1 MQNRALPPIPTP
13 PAQRWREF
21 RLIYLPRAFFL
32 AGVVLAA
39 VLWSRWVA
47 PATTVAEA
55 QLTQAEV
62 RATHAGVVAAL
73 DVTQLQ
79 SVAAG
84 QVIGQLAVANTQVLE
99 ATLAVIRAEVGMLT
113 ATSQGVTDRQR
124 MAIEWERLQL
134 ESMTHRVELVGL
146 KIRLQQAEE
155 EIARSRPLR
164 DAGLVTEES
173 FSQLNTNRAA
183 LSAQAAEQARLVAHI
198 EDLLAK
204 HAPPAEQDAAF
215 SSATAMA
222 AALKVQDSKLK
233 LAEAQLAPQPLV
245 APIAGV
251 VSQVVRRRGEAVAAG
266 EPILRI
272 DATRSERLVCYLRQ
286 PLALE
291 PKPGM
296 SAQVSTRSGPRRV
309 LAAKVMEVGAVMEP
323 VPASLMAA
331 MRLPASMLP
340 ELGLRVQLSVPD
352 DLVLRPGEQVDVAI
366 E

>member
-21 RLIYLPRAFFL
+21 RLLYLPRACFV
-32 AGVVLAA
+32 AGVVLAV

-47 PATTVAEA
+47 LSTTVAEA

-62 RATHAGVVAAL
+62 RAAHAGVVAGL
-73 DVTQLQ
+73 DVALLQ
-79 SVAAG
+79 PVAAG
-84 QVIGQLAVANTQVLE
+84 QVIGQLFVANTQVLE

-134 ESMTHRVELVGL
+134 ESMSHRVELAGL

-155 EIARSRPLR
+155 EISRTRPLR
-164 DAGLVTEES
+164 EAGLVTEET

-183 LSAQAAEQARLVAHI
+183 LAAQAAEQTRLVAHLETLI
-198 EDLLAK
+198 RK
-204 HAPPAEQDAAF
+204 HAPPAAQADAL
-215 SSATAMA
+215 SSETAMA
-222 AALKVQDSKLK
+222 AALKVQDAKLK

-251 VSQVVRRRGEAVAAG
+251 ISQIVRRPGEAVSAG

-272 DATRSERLVCYLRQ
+272 DATRPERLVFYLRQ

-291 PKPGM
+291 PKLGM
-296 SAQVSTRSGPRRV
+296 TAQVSTRSGERRV
-309 LAAKVMEVGAVMEP
+309 AVAKVMEVGAVMEP
-323 VPASLMAA
+323 VPTSLLAA
-331 MRLPASMLP
+331 MRLPPSTLP

-352 DLVLRPGEQVDVAI
+352 ALVLRPGEHVDVAI